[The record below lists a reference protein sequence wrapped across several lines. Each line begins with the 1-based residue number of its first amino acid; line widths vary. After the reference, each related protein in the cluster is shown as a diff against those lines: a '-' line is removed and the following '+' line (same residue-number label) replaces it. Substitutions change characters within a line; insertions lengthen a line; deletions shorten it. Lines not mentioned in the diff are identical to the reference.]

1 MSMDD
6 ATSQL
11 LQELSDAKTL
21 PLRLKGRIDNNE
33 DVSAQVKDGDK
44 KIDLLEKRAKEAI
57 KKLGCV
63 SPETRTVYH
72 HMADML
78 INWQTFKDSL
88 E

>member
-6 ATSQL
+6 VTTQL
-11 LQELSDAKTL
+11 LQELSDAQAWPK
-21 PLRLKGRIDNNE
+21 RLKGRMDNNE
-33 DVSAQVKDGDK
+33 DVTAQIKEGDE

-78 INWQTFKDSL
+78 INWHTFKDSL

>member
-1 MSMDD
+1 MDD

-11 LQELSDAKTL
+11 LKELSDAKALAT
-21 PLRLKGRIDNNE
+21 RLKGRMDNNE
-33 DVSAQVKDGDK
+33 DVSAQVKEGDQ
-44 KIDLLEKRAKEAI
+44 KIDLLEKRAKQAI

-78 INWQTFKDSL
+78 IGWQTFKDSL